1 MAGKRP
7 FQFSLRTLLIAFAC
21 LGLLLG
27 LTAPVVRL
35 IALHRE
41 YYGAVDWTSNV
52 VCQIYF
58 SPEHGNLDSLRRL
71 CESLDQKTSG
81 PVDMTTLQWVW
92 EECEK
97 SNYRNI
103 DVLCSRWNIIT
114 ADRVKKA
121 LAAGRKVFAWTI
133 DRREELE
140 KILPLGV
147 NAVAGNNPGWLL
159 KELR

>member
-1 MAGKRP
+1 VILEEENFLNRVFIASFDSGVISIARDILP
-7 FQFSLRTLLIAFAC
+7 SIRTGLIF
-21 LGLLLG
+21 
-27 LTAPVVRL
+27 
-35 IALHRE
+35 HR
-41 YYGAVDWTSNV
+41 D
-52 VCQIYF
+52 
-58 SPEHGNLDSLRRL
+58 P
-71 CESLDQKTSG
+71 
-81 PVDMTTLQWVW
+81 VW